1 MWHLNNDTQNKN
13 RIEYKNDKWFYINI
27 DNTVY
32 IGYYVYQG
40 YVYES
45 FTQ

>member
-13 RIEYKNDKWFYINI
+13 RIEYKNDKWFYTN
-27 DNTVY
+27 NTVY
-32 IGYYVYQG
+32 VGNNVYQG